1 MAYIEFSVEHQIIH
15 RTDCFRVVK
24 RSQNYLHAKFNFVGS
39 EWNGLVKTAEFK
51 NGKNGTPYSVLL
63 ENDECLV
70 PHEVLSGNDKYV
82 YVSVFAGNLITVN
95 VCSVFLETSGYWENA
110 VPAVDPT
117 PSVYAQ
123 IINRLENV
131 ETSVADSARS
141 ASTSATN
148 AHSSEVN
155 ASVSESNALQSEQ
168 NAATSEQNAQ
178 QYANSAQASATSAQS
193 SASSAGTSAQSASSS
208 ASSALSSAQRAESA
222 SSSIQNMNVTAHS
235 VEGDPTASWSNGT
248 LSLGLP
254 KGEDG
259 YTPQKGVDYFD
270 GGKGN
275 PGNDGYSPIASVS
288 KSGNTATIT
297 ITDKNGTTTASVSD
311 GSKGNPGQ
319 DGVSPSVVV
328 NNITG
333 GHQVIITD
341 KIGNH
346 SFNVL
351 DGEDGHTP
359 TKGTDYWTAADK
371 SEMVEDVL
379 NSAEISA
386 IESSISNIETATS
399 SDVGKGLSP
408 KTVSNGKVTEWEFK
422 TFGGGSGGTSDYTD
436 LDNKPQINSVTLT
449 GNKSLSDLGIAAE
462 DDVSNLSTAI
472 SEVEDEIAITVTSKN
487 MLDPSAVTIGRL
499 SDSGTIQTNMTGY
512 GTSDYILLKSG
523 ETYTLAR
530 EKLSA
535 PGTAMII
542 GYGGYGFYDTEKVW
556 IANSRVYDNYSDTSN
571 PPIFTITPSN
581 DCYIRVTCNKNY
593 YETDTTGL
601 IILQKGSALDGYEE
615 YFDPYKVMSVVKK
628 DDIVQTSGQNTD
640 KVMSQKAVTDL
651 VDAIEPELPEKLE
664 DISDA
669 FELVV
674 GKNKYNKTA
683 CNPQDST
690 LYDGTTGVAKAGNN
704 YAVTGKIPVKPN
716 SAYNFSATD
725 FSTVYARVSFFSGET
740 GETYISRTDMGV
752 VAFTTPV
759 NCTFV
764 GVNLFGR
771 SHTTEE
777 FNAAIASA
785 QLEEGITP
793 TQYEAY
799 SETYKLKQ
807 TNIEGGSGLEAIGE
821 VIDAQSPINLYDK
834 SLAVDGK
841 YYNSTSNVILSSEN
855 YAFSGMIPVRPGM
868 QYSIS
873 RDPSTPLKLNGVV
886 YTFDASG
893 SRLSNASL
901 SNYVY
906 NYLLSFATGSDVRFI
921 AFNMNLD
928 SHTTQDFE
936 DTIDSLMLC
945 YGTQRP
951 ATYAAYNKETVV
963 TREKLSDSYFHIDR
977 FKGKKWLAT
986 GTSITWYDGKT
997 YQAGVNT
1004 YEICRGYI
1012 GYVTRHKKLLV
1023 TNEGISG
1030 STLALTSSDSA
1041 LINRYQS
1048 LDWAN
1053 TDIATLEYGVNDYGH
1068 AVDIGTENDAPG
1080 TTTFAACLKTV
1091 IEYALAQNPKIC
1103 LVICTEP
1110 DVRGSTANSGGH
1122 YLYEYTDVTLA
1133 IAKQYRLP
1141 VCDWFYHSG
1150 INSLTKGNSS
1160 VDYLSADGTHP
1171 NDDGHKRMG
1180 AMLNQV
1186 FDSLIC

>member
-472 SEVEDEIAITVTSKN
+472 
-487 MLDPSAVTIGRL
+487 
-499 SDSGTIQTNMTGY
+499 
-512 GTSDYILLKSG
+512 
-523 ETYTLAR
+523 
-530 EKLSA
+530 
-535 PGTAMII
+535 
-542 GYGGYGFYDTEKVW
+542 
-556 IANSRVYDNYSDTSN
+556 
-571 PPIFTITPSN
+571 
-581 DCYIRVTCNKNY
+581 NK
-593 YETDTTGL
+593 
-601 IILQKGSALDGYEE
+601 
-615 YFDPYKVMSVVKK
+615 
-628 DDIVQTSGQNTD
+628 
-640 KVMSQKAVTDL
+640 
-651 VDAIEPELPEKLE
+651 
-664 DISDA
+664 
-669 FELVV
+669 
-674 GKNKYNKTA
+674 
-683 CNPQDST
+683 
-690 LYDGTTGVAKAGNN
+690 
-704 YAVTGKIPVKPN
+704 
-716 SAYNFSATD
+716 
-725 FSTVYARVSFFSGET
+725 
-740 GETYISRTDMGV
+740 
-752 VAFTTPV
+752 
-759 NCTFV
+759 
-764 GVNLFGR
+764 
-771 SHTTEE
+771 H
-777 FNAAIASA
+777 
-785 QLEEGITP
+785 
-793 TQYEAY
+793 
-799 SETYKLKQ
+799 
-807 TNIEGGSGLEAIGE
+807 
-821 VIDAQSPINLYDK
+821 
-834 SLAVDGK
+834 
-841 YYNSTSNVILSSEN
+841 
-855 YAFSGMIPVRPGM
+855 
-868 QYSIS
+868 
-873 RDPSTPLKLNGVV
+873 
-886 YTFDASG
+886 
-893 SRLSNASL
+893 
-901 SNYVY
+901 
-906 NYLLSFATGSDVRFI
+906 
-921 AFNMNLD
+921 
-928 SHTTQDFE
+928 H
-936 DTIDSLMLC
+936 
-945 YGTQRP
+945 
-951 ATYAAYNKETVV
+951 
-963 TREKLSDSYFHIDR
+963 
-977 FKGKKWLAT
+977 
-986 GTSITWYDGKT
+986 
-997 YQAGVNT
+997 
-1004 YEICRGYI
+1004 
-1012 GYVTRHKKLLV
+1012 
-1023 TNEGISG
+1023 
-1030 STLALTSSDSA
+1030 
-1041 LINRYQS
+1041 
-1048 LDWAN
+1048 
-1053 TDIATLEYGVNDYGH
+1053 
-1068 AVDIGTENDAPG
+1068 
-1080 TTTFAACLKTV
+1080 
-1091 IEYALAQNPKIC
+1091 
-1103 LVICTEP
+1103 
-1110 DVRGSTANSGGH
+1110 
-1122 YLYEYTDVTLA
+1122 
-1133 IAKQYRLP
+1133 
-1141 VCDWFYHSG
+1141 
-1150 INSLTKGNSS
+1150 
-1160 VDYLSADGTHP
+1160 
-1171 NDDGHKRMG
+1171 
-1180 AMLNQV
+1180 
-1186 FDSLIC
+1186 